1 MSLEFSIQRTRMVG
15 AAFGQGQIDVWDVSA
30 PDGTMTL
37 LKQIASND
45 TLGPNTV
52 RQDAPHPHQA
62 LLENSGRYFIVNDL
76 GTDTILVID
85 SLEDAFEVVNHVRVP
100 DAGCGP
106 RHGAFFPATGAD
118 FPNAYLVVCEMLN
131 LVEVFALEFTGEENN
146 ITFTPVQSISTFG
159 IDFPPAN
166 ASSATAAEI
175 VISPDNE
182 HVYVSNRNTGNATDS
197 ISHFHITGGQGS
209 SGADVSLEFVE
220 SISSG
225 GLVPRMISLSDDGGS
240 TQVFIANQDGDVG
253 LLAIPRDIE
262 DGALS
267 AEAAP
272 PNVQLSVFGPPGQG
286 PQYVQQI
293 PIVAPTS

>member
-85 SLEDAFEVVNHVRVP
+85 SLDDAFEVVNHVRVP

-131 LVEVFALEFTGEENN
+131 LVEVFASNSPARRTTSPSPRSSPSAPLVSTSRPPMPRPPPLPRSSSPP
-146 ITFTPVQSISTFG
+146 TTSTSTLATATPATPLTVSHTSTSLA
-159 IDFPPAN
+159 DRALAVPTSLWSLSSPSRLV
-166 ASSATAAEI
+166 ASSR
-175 VISPDNE
+175 V
-182 HVYVSNRNTGNATDS
+182 
-197 ISHFHITGGQGS
+197 
-209 SGADVSLEFVE
+209 
-220 SISSG
+220 
-225 GLVPRMISLSDDGGS
+225 
-240 TQVFIANQDGDVG
+240 
-253 LLAIPRDIE
+253 
-262 DGALS
+262 
-267 AEAAP
+267 
-272 PNVQLSVFGPPGQG
+272 
-286 PQYVQQI
+286 
-293 PIVAPTS
+293 